1 MKGFCMGSADIV
13 PGVSGGTMA
22 FVLGI
27 YTDLMD
33 AIKSFDL
40 VWLRALT
47 RLEWRVIVQRPRYGF
62 LIPLLAG
69 IFMALMFFTRVVPV
83 PALLISEPE
92 LVYGL
97 FFGLIAGSIV
107 VLLMELPRFSLRD
120 LVIVASGIAVGHL
133 MFNLVPVQTPDSA
146 WFVFLCGVAGVAAML
161 LPGISGSFVLLI
173 LNKYAYILG
182 ALAEFRFSVLLPFAM
197 GLGVGAVTFSRVLSL
212 LLHRHYRPTVQFI
225 TGMLIASLLVIW
237 PFQAREFAVVNGK
250 RLLIHSTPIIPH
262 PGDPGV
268 LVSFLLTLAGLVA
281 VLWLNDS
288 ARRLREPGKS

>member
-133 MFNLVPVQTPDSA
+133 MFNLVPVQ
-146 WFVFLCGVAGVAAML
+146 
-161 LPGISGSFVLLI
+161 
-173 LNKYAYILG
+173 
-182 ALAEFRFSVLLPFAM
+182 
-197 GLGVGAVTFSRVLSL
+197 
-212 LLHRHYRPTVQFI
+212 VQNI
-225 TGMLIASLLVIW
+225 
-237 PFQAREFAVVNGK
+237 FQ
-250 RLLIHSTPIIPH
+250 
-262 PGDPGV
+262 
-268 LVSFLLTLAGLVA
+268 
-281 VLWLNDS
+281 
-288 ARRLREPGKS
+288 